1 MEDNLLRLLRQK
13 LVDGITMPL
22 PVLTRRDTW
31 IPRVAGKVLAVIG
44 MRRSGKTS
52 LLWQELGDRLA
63 NPGME
68 RSGLPWISLED
79 ERLIGAGPELLD
91 AYLEIWFS
99 QHPQWRQPQPGKL
112 RPCLFLDEVQVIPGW
127 EGFVRR
133 VIDTEPL
140 DVVVS
145 GSSAQML
152 SAEIATNLRGR
163 AVETL
168 LWPFSFREALRHQRL
183 EPSITAE
190 HWSSAE
196 RSSLQHQLERYLL
209 EGGFPEVQGLD
220 ARSRRSLLLSYV
232 DSTVLRD
239 VMERR
244 NIRNPLALQWLVRQ
258 LLAHAGG
265 AFSVNKLHQ
274 AMRSQGLAIS
284 REHLTE
290 LVQHLEQAFLITS
303 LVAGGGSLRRTQSLP
318 RKIYPID
325 PGLIPLYDR
334 SGRASLGHA
343 LETVVTVELRRRGA
357 ELSYLRSESGREVD
371 ALALLPDG
379 QKLLVQVCA
388 SLHDAD
394 TREREVTS
402 LLELADTPTGRSA
415 EPVLI
420 SLDARPPD
428 LGDAAR
434 RLRWRPAI
442 DWLLDDQT

>member
-1 MEDNLLRLLRQK
+1 M
-13 LVDGITMPL
+13 
-22 PVLTRRDTW
+22 
-31 IPRVAGKVLAVIG
+31 AVQF
-44 MRRSGKTS
+44 SGGPTPS
-52 LLWQELGDRLA
+52 A
-63 NPGME
+63 V
-68 RSGLPWISLED
+68 
-79 ERLIGAGPELLD
+79 GA
-91 AYLEIWFS
+91 
-99 QHPQWRQPQPGKL
+99 QHH
-112 RPCLFLDEVQVIPGW
+112 
-127 EGFVRR
+127 
-133 VIDTEPL
+133 
-140 DVVVS
+140 S
-145 GSSAQML
+145 
-152 SAEIATNLRGR
+152 R
-163 AVETL
+163 A
-168 LWPFSFREALRHQRL
+168 
-183 EPSITAE
+183 
-190 HWSSAE
+190 
-196 RSSLQHQLERYLL
+196 LL

-239 VMERR
+239 VMERH

-303 LVAGGGSLRRTQSLP
+303 LAAGGGSLRRTQSLP

-334 SGRASLGHA
+334 SGRANLGHA
-343 LETVVTVELRRRGA
+343 LETVVLMELRRRGA

-394 TREREVTS
+394 TSEREVSS
-402 LLELADTPTGRSA
+402 LLELADTPAGRFA

-428 LGDAAR
+428 LGEPPLTGYWMTRPDHDLSLLKGDTSSWPMDLSAGAEPPGPAAAEP
-434 RLRWRPAI
+434 RLRQEGFHTHPQRLQIILHASRSSPGPAAAFKAVGGLARGVNV
-442 DWLLDDQT
+442 LLHTNVLCGLSRVATACIQPAW

>member
-1 MEDNLLRLLRQK
+1 M
-13 LVDGITMPL
+13 
-22 PVLTRRDTW
+22 
-31 IPRVAGKVLAVIG
+31 
-44 MRRSGKTS
+44 
-52 LLWQELGDRLA
+52 
-63 NPGME
+63 
-68 RSGLPWISLED
+68 
-79 ERLIGAGPELLD
+79 
-91 AYLEIWFS
+91 
-99 QHPQWRQPQPGKL
+99 
-112 RPCLFLDEVQVIPGW
+112 
-127 EGFVRR
+127 
-133 VIDTEPL
+133 
-140 DVVVS
+140 
-145 GSSAQML
+145 
-152 SAEIATNLRGR
+152 
-163 AVETL
+163 
-168 LWPFSFREALRHQRL
+168 
-183 EPSITAE
+183 
-190 HWSSAE
+190 
-196 RSSLQHQLERYLL
+196 
-209 EGGFPEVQGLD
+209 QGLD

-239 VMERR
+239 VMERH

-303 LVAGGGSLRRTQSLP
+303 LAAGGGSLRRTQSLP

-334 SGRASLGHA
+334 SGRANLGHA
-343 LETVVTVELRRRGA
+343 LETVVMVELRRRGA

-394 TREREVTS
+394 TSEREVSS
-402 LLELADTPTGRSA
+402 LLELADTPAGRFA

-434 RLRWRPAI
+434 RLRWQSAI